1 MKSNFTSTRN
11 SQNLV
16 FFPSIE
22 FIDVFHCI
30 YLFIFGAPMEL
41 STCQSLNGNTKGKR
55 KLHYD
60 GERPFS
66 PSEVNIVS
74 LYQRNVPLQKNN
86 LKFRKYEL
94 CSLYSLSLRRSI
106 VYALP
111 LPPASPL
118 VPPHPSSPPAGGC
131 SSSCPSVDERLWLSC
146 KSVGRLQKGQ
156 PCKCLLTPA
165 DISEEE
171 S

>member
-1 MKSNFTSTRN
+1 MHFIVFICLFLERRWN
-11 SQNLV
+11 SWPVSHSMATQ
-16 FFPSIE
+16 
-22 FIDVFHCI
+22 
-30 YLFIFGAPMEL
+30 
-41 STCQSLNGNTKGKR
+41 KGWESYIMMVKG
-55 KLHYD
+55 L
-60 GERPFS
+60 FS

-94 CSLYSLSLRRSI
+94 CSRSLYSLSLRRSI

>member
-16 FFPSIE
+16 FFSPALNLLMY
-22 FIDVFHCI
+22 FIVFIC
-30 YLFIFGAPMEL
+30 LFLERRWN
-41 STCQSLNGNTKGKR
+41 SLPVSHSMATQKGRESYIMMVKG
-55 KLHYD
+55 L
-60 GERPFS
+60 FS

-94 CSLYSLSLRRSI
+94 CSRSLYSLSLRRSI

-131 SSSCPSVDERLWLSC
+131 SSSCPSVDERL
-146 KSVGRLQKGQ
+146 
-156 PCKCLLTPA
+156 
-165 DISEEE
+165 
-171 S
+171 